1 MCRKFLI
8 LMRRSVRVLV
18 RGIATALLV
27 AGIFSNAADAEI
39 MAGHGPVT
47 GGCRVDGRFF
57 LTADGVIHILNHD
70 ATHVSTISSPSFR
83 VFDVCAGPEPGVVF
97 FCGGI
102 PGRTGVM
109 GAARLRD
116 GNWELSSIEVDDD
129 TLYRCRFDNVGM
141 RLFAAGESGAVHSL
155 TPGGDAL
162 IPEAGAARIF
172 DHGRPVH
179 AMDLSKAK
187 RILVL
192 GGRGGVLNLVPID
205 GHGGEVLTITDHT
218 GAVECVAVDESSGM
232 IFSGSDDGRVRQHD
246 FDGKLRRTWAGLGR
260 PKTSLEDRMRDSTVM
275 ALVVTQKGD
284 ADGAAEEGPVNGIFL
299 STSCGAVIALDPMTA
314 AHRLCGETGR
324 YGVHVLF
331 DAAGSILFPSRS
343 VEGTL
348 RLQSLQP

>member
-1 MCRKFLI
+1 MFRNFLT
-8 LMRRSVRVLV
+8 LTLRSVRLSL
-18 RGIATALLV
+18 RGIAAALMLAGVFSGAAHAEPTAV
-27 AGIFSNAADAEI
+27 Y
-39 MAGHGPVT
+39 GPVT
-47 GGCRVDGRFF
+47 GGCRVDDRFF

-70 ATHVSTISSPSFR
+70 ATPVSTISSPSFR

-109 GAARLRD
+109 GSARHHD

-129 TLYRCRFDNVGM
+129 TLYRCRFDNAGI

-155 TPGGDAL
+155 KPGRDGLLRNVDSS
-162 IPEAGAARIF
+162 RFF

-179 AMDLSKAK
+179 AMELAAAK

-205 GHGGEVLTITDHT
+205 GHGGEVLSITDHT
-218 GAVECVAVDESSGM
+218 GAVACVAVDESSEM

-246 FDGKLRRTWAGLGR
+246 FDGKLRRTWTGLGR

-275 ALVVTQKGD
+275 ALVVNQKGEAD
-284 ADGAAEEGPVNGIFL
+284 AAAREDPVNGIFL
-299 STSCGAVIALDPMTA
+299 STSCGAVISLDPMTA
-314 AHRLCGETGR
+314 AYQLCGETGR